1 MEEKITLTEEQANRF
16 MKEFSM
22 GDLMGFEE
30 LYKILKEE
38 LKIRDTD
45 MDYTIFDLLKDTISV
60 NSLFVWGIEDT
71 GALEEF
77 YTEIE
82 TLYSGL
88 KRKLFDSFT
97 NDLDK
102 LWEEYCM

>member
-16 MKEFSM
+16 IKNFCS
-22 GDLMGFEE
+22 GDLSGFEE

-45 MDYTIFDLLKDTISV
+45 MDYTIYDLLKDTMAV
-60 NSLFVWGIEDT
+60 NNLYVWGIEET
-71 GALEEF
+71 GELEEF

-97 NDLDK
+97 NDLNK
-102 LWEEYCM
+102 LWQEYCM